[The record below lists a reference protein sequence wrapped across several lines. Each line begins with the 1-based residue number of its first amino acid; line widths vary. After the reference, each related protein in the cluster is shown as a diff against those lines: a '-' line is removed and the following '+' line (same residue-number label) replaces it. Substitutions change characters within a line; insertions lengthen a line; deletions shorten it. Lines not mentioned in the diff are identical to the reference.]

1 MPEHTNDFVIQV
13 SPDVLRTAALAA
25 ISGVRSMAAPALLAR
40 AVARGEV
47 TGLRGTRF
55 AALGSGGVATV
66 LQTLMLGE
74 MAGDKT
80 PLVPARTSAGPLFGR
95 VLSGAL
101 VGSALFVSRR
111 RPGVSG
117 ALLGAVSAL
126 AGVYAADRLRSATTQ
141 GLGLPDPVFG
151 LIEDGLVLFGGNRLL
166 RDESASSG

>member
-1 MPEHTNDFVIQV
+1 LPSHKNDLVIQA

-74 MAGDKT
+74 MVGDKT
-80 PLVPARTSAGPLFGR
+80 PLVPSRTSAGPLFGR
-95 VLSGAL
+95 ALSGAL
-101 VGSALFVSRR
+101 VGSALFVSHRQ
-111 RPGVSG
+111 PGVPG
-117 ALLGAVSAL
+117 ALLGVLSAVT
-126 AGVYAADRLRSATTQ
+126 GVYAADRLRSATTR

-151 LIEDGLVLFGGNRLL
+151 LIEDGLVLFGGSRLL
-166 RDESASSG
+166 RNESASSA

>member
-25 ISGVRSMAAPALLAR
+25 TSGVRSMAAPALLAR